1 MNIPLLTEKDID
13 CRVQSIFK
21 NSKGVSAIL
30 LLYKDARVDM
40 RILDKVYGPMNWR
53 RTHEVINGNL
63 FCNID
68 IWDETK
74 KEWVRKQD
82 VGTESNTEKEKGQ
95 ASDSFKRA
103 GTNVGIGRELYT
115 APFIVVRLNEDE
127 YDTKDLG
134 GKEVLRCK
142 PTTKFYVSKIEYDD
156 DKTISLL
163 KICDKSGNER
173 FYYPKA
179 KKTDEQQYDSHQQ
192 TKPIPKDAPIDQT
205 YINTIR
211 TELKRTGWDE
221 NEMLLYVSGRLGSLV
236 ERIEDIPFDEA
247 KRILQILEKRNSK
260 VNA

>member
-13 CRVQSIFK
+13 CRVQSVFK

-68 IWDETK
+68 IWDEDK

-115 APFIVVRLNEDE
+115 APFIVVGLNEEE
-127 YDTKDLG
+127 YETKNLG

-142 PTTKFYVSKIEYDD
+142 PATKFYVSEIEYDE

-163 KICDKSGNER
+163 KICDKARNER
-173 FYYPKA
+173 YCYPKVE
-179 KKTDEQQYDSHQQ
+179 KTGKQQYDSRPQSNP
-192 TKPIPKDAPIDQT
+192 TPKDAPIDQT
-205 YINTIR
+205 YINAIR
-211 TELKRTGWDE
+211 AQLKRTGWDE

-236 ERIEDIPFDEA
+236 ERIEDIPFEEA
-247 KRILQILEKRNSK
+247 VRLLQILEKRDSK
-260 VNA
+260 VGA